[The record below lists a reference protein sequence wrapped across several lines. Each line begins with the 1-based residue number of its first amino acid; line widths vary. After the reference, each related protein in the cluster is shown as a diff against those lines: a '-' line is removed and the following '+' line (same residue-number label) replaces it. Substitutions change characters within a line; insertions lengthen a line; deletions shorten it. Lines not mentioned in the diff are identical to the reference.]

1 LKKSNKFELG
11 TGCKFF
17 IAKQTEAVSMIRTFI
32 LLFLF
37 TGISISKNSFCQG
50 SSHFLPGIHI
60 TEKNGNYLF
69 EPYIINLSDKN
80 IDNVSYSFTLHKNG
94 KSGTSSSK
102 QSGSFSIA
110 PKDSLNLSKISVNGF
125 PGDNC
130 ITQLKLFKNSM
141 LVAEKTKQFRF
152 PVTDNK

>member
-1 LKKSNKFELG
+1 
-11 TGCKFF
+11 
-17 IAKQTEAVSMIRTFI
+17 MIRTLI

-50 SSHFLPGIHI
+50 PYNFLPGIHL
-60 TEKNGNYLF
+60 TEKNGNYIF
-69 EPYIINLSDKN
+69 ESYVINLSEIN
-80 IDNVSYSFTLHKNG
+80 IHNLSYSFTLHKNG
-94 KSGTSSSK
+94 KSGTNTSK

-110 PKDSLNLSKISVNGF
+110 PKDSLSLSKISVNGS

-130 ITQLKLFKNSM
+130 MTQLKLFKDSM
-141 LVAEKTKQFRF
+141 LVAEETKHFRF